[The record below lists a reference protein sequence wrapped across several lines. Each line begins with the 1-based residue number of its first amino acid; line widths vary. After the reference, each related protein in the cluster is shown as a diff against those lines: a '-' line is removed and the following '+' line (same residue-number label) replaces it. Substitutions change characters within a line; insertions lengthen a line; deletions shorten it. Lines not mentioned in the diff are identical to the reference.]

1 MTIES
6 ILNIKCKSIH
16 GAFWDL
22 KTFSAYTTMLYS
34 LSYWGIN
41 SSCKATLYSQL
52 SFSYRQAKN
61 LEIFHA
67 HGIIIIPRNELYRF
81 KRYRV
86 RIIYRR
92 CWLKKLK
99 KNIPSLDSMLAWVA
113 GIWSLSRLSL
123 RDSREA
129 IMASEAAFWASY
141 SVTVWSKP
149 AAK

>member
-1 MTIES
+1 MVRFE
-6 ILNIKCKSIH
+6 ILKRFRPIQQCYIH
-16 GAFWDL
+16 YHIGAL
-22 KTFSAYTTMLYS
+22 ILHVK
-34 LSYWGIN
+34 
-41 SSCKATLYSQL
+41 QL
-52 SFSYRQAKN
+52 FIPNFHFLTVKRKIIIS
-61 LEIFHA
+61 HA

-129 IMASEAAFWASY
+129 MMASEAAFWDSY
-141 SVTVWSKP
+141 SVTVWSNP